1 MFGLERLPTYIP
13 VLLAVW
19 EHVKHVDLTSP
30 RSVVLMIGVA
40 LLGVLALGFV
50 HVITD
55 AISQY
60 SKKFVEKTY
69 QVWILLTLQGL
80 AFVLFAPA
88 DIKERAWEAMTGT
101 VVDA

>member
-1 MFGLERLPTYIP
+1 MFGLERLPTYLP
-13 VLLAVW
+13 VLIAVW
-19 EHVKHVDLTSP
+19 EHVKDVDLTSP

-55 AISQY
+55 AISKY

-69 QVWILLTLQGL
+69 QVWLLLALQSL
-80 AFVLFAPA
+80 AFVVFAPA
-88 DIKERAWEAMTGT
+88 DIKERAWAAITG
-101 VVDA
+101 AAEE